1 MWDSLWLGQV
11 AAMTAGGGA
20 YGAIRDGA
28 VAIKAGRI
36 AWVGPQSA
44 LQEPPE
50 KLATDVFHMREHW
63 ITPGLVDCHTHLVFA
78 GDRASEFEMRL
89 HGAAYED
96 IARAGGGIA
105 ATVAATRAASL
116 ADLAAAAAWRL
127 KRLMSDGV
135 TTVEIKSGYGL
146 ELETEKR
153 MLAAARG
160 LAGDVRVR
168 TTFLALHA
176 LPKEYTEE
184 RAAYVDLV
192 CEQMLPAL
200 VDAGLVDAVDA
211 FCEGIG
217 FTAAETERLFAA
229 AAHKGLKIKLHAEQ
243 LSDSGGAR
251 LAARYQA
258 LSADHLEHV
267 SDQGIAAMAK
277 AGVVAVLL
285 PGAFYFLRETKKP
298 PVAKLRAAGVKLA
311 LATDCNPGTSPLM
324 SPLLAMNMACTL
336 FDLTPEEALAGF
348 TREGARALGLLA
360 DIGTLEVGKAAD
372 LAVWRVN
379 HPAELSYWLGAS
391 LLRAR
396 VFAGRALSGA

>member
-1 MWDSLWLGQV
+1 MWDSLWLGHV
-11 AAMTAGGGA
+11 ATMTAGGGP

-28 VAIKAGRI
+28 LAIKAGRI
-36 AWVGPQSA
+36 AWLGAQSA
-44 LQEPPE
+44 LQDQPE

-78 GDRASEFEMRL
+78 GDRAGEFEMRL
-89 HGAAYED
+89 NGAAYED

-116 ADLAAAAAWRL
+116 ADLGAASAGRL
-127 KRLMSDGV
+127 KRLMAEGV

-176 LPKEYTEE
+176 LPQDYKDN

-192 CEQMLPAL
+192 CEEMLPAL
-200 VDAGLVDAVDA
+200 ADAGLVDAVDA

-217 FTAAETERLFAA
+217 FSAVETEQLFAA
-229 AAHKGLKIKLHAEQ
+229 AANKGLRIKLHAEQ
-243 LSDSGGAR
+243 LSDTGGAQ

-258 LSADHLEHV
+258 LSADHLEYV
-267 SDQGIAAMAK
+267 SEQGIAAMAE
-277 AGVVAVLL
+277 AGAVAVLL

-298 PVAKLRAAGVKLA
+298 PVEKLRAAGVKLA
-311 LATDCNPGTSPLM
+311 LATDCNPGTSPLL
-324 SPLLAMNMACTL
+324 SPLLAMNMGCTL
-336 FDLTPEEALAGF
+336 FGLTPEEALAGF
-348 TREGARALGLLA
+348 TREGARALGLLG

-372 LAVWRVN
+372 LAVWRVK

-396 VFAGRALSGA
+396 VFAGRAFNDA